1 MWPGCDEEGVQLRA
15 RGPAVLAGPHGH
27 LRLEQEAEAEQL
39 RPHRHPA
46 LARVEGRGTSINLPI
61 FPQCISAQV
70 FMMLTVKT
78 IIRESKSIFLEFL
91 GLHPSNIYGCCY
103 S

>member
-1 MWPGCDEEGVQLRA
+1 MKKVCSCEPGGPLCWLDPMVTYDWSKRPRRSNCDLTVTQ
-15 RGPAVLAGPHGH
+15 PW
-27 LRLEQEAEAEQL
+27 LEWKVYVNPFWQW
-39 RPHRHPA
+39 
-46 LARVEGRGTSINLPI
+46 
-61 FPQCISAQV
+61 ISAFSAQI

-78 IIRESKSIFLEFL
+78 INRESKSIFLEFL

>member
-1 MWPGCDEEGVQLRA
+1 MRPGCDEEGVQLRA

-46 LARVEGRGTSINLPI
+46 LARVEGLCLTP
-61 FPQCISAQV
+61 FWQCISAFSAQV

>member
-46 LARVEGRGTSINLPI
+46 LARVEGLCKPILPMHLSILSTS
-61 FPQCISAQV
+61 
-70 FMMLTVKT
+70 
-78 IIRESKSIFLEFL
+78 FL
-91 GLHPSNIYGCCY
+91 
-103 S
+103 

>member
-46 LARVEGRGTSINLPI
+46 LARVEGRGTSVNLPI
-61 FPQCISAQV
+61 LP
-70 FMMLTVKT
+70 MHL
-78 IIRESKSIFLEFL
+78 SILSTSFYDADCK
-91 GLHPSNIYGCCY
+91 NY
-103 S
+103 